1 MRKLGLLAGAV
12 FIALSVVGSAT
23 PGHAQAQDLAW
34 CSKIKGMLNCMYE
47 TRDQCRASVSGRH
60 GTCVQN
66 RRR

>member
-1 MRKLGLLAGAV
+1 MRKLALLSAAI
-12 FIALSVVGSAT
+12 FIALSAMGPST
-23 PGHAQAQDLAW
+23 PVQAQDLAW

-47 TRDQCRASVSGRH
+47 TRSQCRASVSGRQ